1 MRKITVARLSEF
13 LRYQWVFFL
22 ALYWGL
28 RLIQKSVF
36 AQTISAFLTFGLLV
50 SLTGLLIGYIAH
62 DRGMM
67 HCSHRGIREMSISLI
82 LILLS
87 EVLVILWV
95 FIELDNIQIKYVI
108 QYLCCQ
114 YGLWILLPIVCL
126 AFAMQKRMITS

>member
-28 RLIQKSVF
+28 RLIQKPAF

-50 SLTGLLIGYIAH
+50 SLTSLMIGYIAH

-67 HCSHRGIREMSISLI
+67 HCSHRVIREMSISLI

-95 FIELDNIQIKYVI
+95 FVEFDNIQVEYVI
-108 QYLCCQ
+108 QYLLYK
-114 YGLWILLPIVCL
+114 YGLWILFPIICL
-126 AFAMQKRMITS
+126 VGTIQKRIITS

>member
-28 RLIQKSVF
+28 RLIQKP
-36 AQTISAFLTFGLLV
+36 FLTFGLLV
-50 SLTGLLIGYIAH
+50 SLTSLMIGYIAH

-67 HCSHRGIREMSISLI
+67 HCSHRVIREMSISLI

-95 FIELDNIQIKYVI
+95 FIEFDNIQVEYVI
-108 QYLCCQ
+108 QYLLYK
-114 YGLWILLPIVCL
+114 YGLWILFPIICL
-126 AFAMQKRMITS
+126 VGTMQKRIITY